1 MNDKTQHVEQRKP
14 EVVKSRA
21 LLVISIL
28 VIVALAAYNVWLMRP
43 LRVAVQEVK
52 DLKAVLNAQT
62 DLLGQVPELLSHF
75 KERVS
80 DLKAESKPIMSRL
93 EHARELD
100 DLRGIAGEKI
110 VSFSRYEKDGQKFY
124 FYVPAGNHRLAY
136 CQHVLEGTNSV
147 RLGNGE
153 LDRRNVELEM
163 INLKSETRYEIR
175 FSKPSDA
182 GKPSFHLIGPAGTI
196 AKESLEFPAQ
206 PKKIRV
212 RAKQRC
218 FPNQL
223 SNRITFD
230 HSRGYPA
237 AINEVIE
244 NRSPRIPVE
253 IAVVR
258 CEYPDQRAVAR
269 FFVDSDARVNVP
281 AEALLHLMYL
291 QDPGELSTR
300 LESFEQYDGSGRYYF
315 NGVGK

>member
-1 MNDKTQHVEQRKP
+1 MKEKTQHVEQRKTG
-14 EVVKSRA
+14 VLKSRA
-21 LLVISIL
+21 LLVISTL
-28 VIVALAAYNVWLMRP
+28 VIVALAVYNVWLMRP

-100 DLRGIAGEKI
+100 DLRGITGAKI
-110 VSFSRYEKDGQKFY
+110 VSFSRYQKGSQKVH
-124 FYVPAGNHRLAY
+124 FYVPAGKHRLAY
-136 CQHVLEGTNSV
+136 CQHVMEGTNSV
-147 RLGNGE
+147 RLGNDE
-153 LDRRNVELEM
+153 FDRRNAKLET
-163 INLKSETRYEIR
+163 INLMAETSYEIR
-175 FSKPSDA
+175 LSEPSDTEN
-182 GKPSFHLIGPAGTI
+182 PSFVLIGPSGTV
-196 AKESLEFPAQ
+196 AKRSLEFPAQ
-206 PKKIRV
+206 PKTIRV
-212 RAKQRC
+212 LAKQRC

-244 NRSPRIPVE
+244 NGSPRIPVE

-258 CEYPDQRAVAR
+258 YKYPDQRAVVR
-269 FFVDSDARVNVP
+269 FFVDSDAKVNVP
-281 AEALLHLMYL
+281 VEAFLHLMYL
-291 QDPGELSTR
+291 QDTAELSTR
-300 LESFEQYDGSGRYYF
+300 LESFEKYDGSGRYYF
-315 NGVGK
+315 NH